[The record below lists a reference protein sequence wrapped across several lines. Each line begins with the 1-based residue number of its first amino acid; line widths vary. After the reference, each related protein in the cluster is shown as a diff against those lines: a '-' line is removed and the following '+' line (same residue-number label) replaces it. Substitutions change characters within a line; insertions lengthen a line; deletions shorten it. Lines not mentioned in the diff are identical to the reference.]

1 MARTADPT
9 MRTAIMQAA
18 RACFAE
24 KGYSATRMS
33 DIANRAG
40 IAVGSIYRYFKTK
53 EAVCGAFADV
63 ANERIL
69 KESMPLLDEG
79 RFFEAIDRST
89 RMTLQIMREEL
100 DTYKLA
106 YLMIGFGPYTDFKP
120 SDVSL
125 AMLEQFSQTIRV
137 RITSGE
143 CRPCDPLATLQLV
156 ANLIERTFVGYLL
169 LGAGDIGEIEDA
181 MISFIQHAL
190 AIPP

>member
-1 MARTADPT
+1 
-9 MRTAIMQAA
+9 MRSAIMQAA

-24 KGYSATRMS
+24 KGYNATRMN
-33 DIANRAG
+33 DIAVRAG
-40 IAVGSIYRYFKTK
+40 VAVGTIYRYFKTK

-63 ANERIL
+63 SNERIL
-69 KESMPLLDEG
+69 QESLPLLDEG
-79 RFFEAIDRST
+79 RFFVALDRST

-120 SDVSL
+120 SDVSV
-125 AMLEQFSQTIRV
+125 AMLERFSQSIRA
-137 RITSGE
+137 RIATGE
-143 CRPCDPLATLQLV
+143 CRPCDPFVTLQLV
-156 ANLIERTFVGYLL
+156 ANLIERTFVSYLL

-190 AIPP
+190 AVPP